1 LYILLTRRKIGISF
15 KPFVKKTVL
24 SPTIQPRYLIIRNI
38 MALIHAKRTAIVLCK
53 AVIFPFMISTV
64 VLQSCKSNKKIYKS
78 SCDANITFKHVSFTK
93 LLDNIQKYD
102 QQYVEIDGTYIEG
115 DEESALVNDSLFVDH
130 SSAHAL
136 WVNFSQD
143 CPLYLTGTRTGLF
156 EFNDGKFTQINN
168 KEVTIRGKIDVKHK
182 GHLGSY
188 KASIDRVS
196 YIKL

>member
-1 LYILLTRRKIGISF
+1 
-15 KPFVKKTVL
+15 
-24 SPTIQPRYLIIRNI
+24 
-38 MALIHAKRTAIVLCK
+38 MALIHAKRTVITYK
-53 AVIFPFMISTV
+53 AVIFQLMISSL
-64 VLQSCKSNKKIYKS
+64 VLQSCKSNKKVYAS
-78 SCDANITFKHVSFTK
+78 SCDVNVAFKRVSFTK
-93 LLDNIQKYD
+93 LIDSIQNYD
-102 QQYVEIDGTYIEG
+102 QQYVEIDGTYVEG

-130 SSAHAL
+130 SSQRAI

-188 KASIDRVS
+188 KGSIDRVS